1 MVCEPRSSNGAIF
14 LLDHAPTIH
23 YENYLPKVP
32 NWAGVVDR
40 MTKKQFKMTRLQD
53 WFIVLAEWLDKP
65 LFRVGGSSITIGSL
79 MAFLIGVVLL
89 YWISLIAKRVV
100 VSLLRRTALE
110 VGAREAIGTLIRYI
124 VFVFGF
130 LAIVQTAGID
140 LTALSVFA
148 GALGVGIGFGLQ
160 NIASNFISGI
170 ILLVER
176 PVKVGDRIVVN
187 NIDGKVM
194 EIGARATTI
203 LTNDNIAIIVP
214 NSLLIQEPVIN
225 WTRNDPQVRFKIPV
239 GVAYGSDLRLVER
252 LLYEVAESNPD
263 VLKQP
268 PPAVRLMAFG
278 DSAVEFELRVWS
290 TERVHQ
296 RGKLISDLNF
306 AIYEK
311 FKEHGIEIPY
321 PKRDLYLREG
331 QLQVHLE
338 NGDGQ
343 PLSH

>member
-1 MVCEPRSSNGAIF
+1 
-14 LLDHAPTIH
+14 
-23 YENYLPKVP
+23 
-32 NWAGVVDR
+32 
-40 MTKKQFKMTRLQD
+40 MTRLQD
-53 WFIVLAEWLDKP
+53 WLVALAEWLDKP
-65 LFRVGGSSITIGSL
+65 LFRVGDSSITLGSL
-79 MAFLIGVVLL
+79 VAFLIGVVLL
-89 YWISLIAKRVV
+89 YWISVIAKRVS

-110 VGAREAIGTLIRYI
+110 VGAREAIGTLIRYVI
-124 VFVFGF
+124 FVFGF

-225 WTRNDPQVRFKIPV
+225 WTQNDPLVRFKIPV

-268 PPAVRLMAFG
+268 IPAVRLMAFG

-331 QLQVHLE
+331 QLQVRLE

-343 PLSH
+343 SLSHSHTQTLSE